1 MDAQSGLQ
9 LAGMHKLTTGRKWV
23 SVGCL
28 RAEDERVGDVSG
40 GRLGSPQDRA
50 EIEAGCE

>member
-23 SVGCL
+23 SVGCKHL
-28 RAEDERVGDVSG
+28 RAEDEQVM
-40 GRLGSPQDRA
+40 LA
-50 EIEAGCE
+50 EDG

>member
-1 MDAQSGLQ
+1 MDALSGLQ

-28 RAEDERVGDVSG
+28 RAEDERVM
-40 GRLGSPQDRA
+40 LA
-50 EIEAGCE
+50 EDG